1 MKLTIPTPC
10 HENWNRMSP
19 AEQGR
24 FCSVCSKT
32 VQDFTAVPDEE
43 IVDAFSQNSE
53 NVCGRFKTSQLNRD
67 LQFSFIN
74 TLFAKFAVGFIL
86 TAGGFT
92 AVKAQQ
98 CEPKRDSLDGEKI
111 KGKVVS
117 PVKQDSVRR
126 MSMVV
131 GGLQTVSVRTNV
143 PLYVVDGK
151 VMSEKRFRK
160 IDTQNIESVRIIK
173 DEPAIAAYGS
183 KAKNGVIV
191 VTTKVKR

>member
-10 HENWNRMSP
+10 HENWDQMSP

-32 VQDFTAVPDEE
+32 VQDFTAVPDEG

-53 NVCGRFKTSQLNRD
+53 DTCGRFTTSQLNRD

-74 TLFAKFAVGFIL
+74 SLFAKFAVGFIL

-98 CEPKRDSLDGEKI
+98 CEPKRDSIPEGVT
-111 KGKVVS
+111 KGNVESVV
-117 PVKQDSVRR
+117 VKDSVKTRNI
-126 MSMVV
+126 VL
-131 GGLQTVSVRTNV
+131 GGIHSKSIRTNV

-151 VMSEKRFRK
+151 VISEKRFRK

-173 DEPAIAAYGS
+173 DEPAIIAYGR

>member
-1 MKLTIPTPC
+1 MKLTIPNPC

-24 FCSVCSKT
+24 FCAVCSKT
-32 VQDFTAVPDEE
+32 VKDFTAVPDEE

-74 TLFAKFAVGFIL
+74 ALFAKFAVGFIL
-86 TAGGFT
+86 TTGGFT

-98 CEPKRDSLDGEKI
+98 CEPKRDTLDGEKI

-117 PVKQDSVRR
+117 PVKQDSVKTR
-126 MSMVV
+126 SMVV
-131 GGLQTVSVRTNV
+131 GGIHSKSIRTNV

-160 IDTQNIESVRIIK
+160 IDTRNIESVRIIK
-173 DEPAIAAYGS
+173 DEPAIAAYGR
-183 KAKNGVIV
+183 KAKNGVII
-191 VTTKVKR
+191 VTTKMK

>member
-24 FCSVCSKT
+24 FCAVCSKT
-32 VQDFTAVPDEE
+32 VKDFTAAPDEE
-43 IVDAFSQNSE
+43 ILDEFSKNAE

-98 CEPKRDSLDGEKI
+98 CESKRDTLDGEKI

-126 MSMVV
+126 MSMVL

-151 VMSEKRFRK
+151 IMNEKRFRK
-160 IDTQNIESVRIIK
+160 IDTQHIESVRVVRG
-173 DEPAIAAYGS
+173 EEAIAAYGR
-183 KAKNGVIV
+183 KAKNGAVV
-191 VTTKVKR
+191 VTMKMK

>member
-24 FCSVCSKT
+24 FCAVCSKT
-32 VQDFTAVPDEE
+32 VKDFTAVPDEE
-43 IVDAFSQNSE
+43 ILDEFSKNAE
-53 NVCGRFKTSQLNRD
+53 NVCGRFKTSQLDRD

-98 CEPKRDSLDGEKI
+98 CEPKRDTLDGEKI

-126 MSMVV
+126 KSMVV
-131 GGLQTVSVRTNV
+131 GGLQTVSIRTNA

-151 VMSEKRFRK
+151 IMNEKRFRK
-160 IDTQNIESVRIIK
+160 IDSQYIESIRVVRG
-173 DEPAIAAYGS
+173 EQAIAAYGR
-183 KAKNGVIV
+183 KAKNGAVV
-191 VTTKVKR
+191 VTTKMK

>member
-10 HENWNRMSP
+10 HENWDQMAP

-24 FCSVCSKT
+24 FCSVCVKT
-32 VQDFTAVPDEE
+32 VKDFTAVPDEG

-53 NVCGRFKTSQLNRD
+53 DTCGRFKTSQLNRD
-67 LQFSFIN
+67 LQFSLVN

-98 CEPKRDSLDGEKI
+98 CEPKRDSLNEGSI
-111 KGKVVS
+111 KGKVVA
-117 PVKQDSVRR
+117 PVEEDSFESR
-126 MSMVV
+126 SIVV
-131 GGLQTVSVRTNV
+131 GGIHSESIRTNL

-151 VMSEKRFRK
+151 RMNEKKFRN
-160 IDTQNIESVRIIK
+160 IDPKMIENIRVVRG
-173 DEPAIAAYGS
+173 EEAIAAYGR
-183 KAKNGVIV
+183 KAKNGAIV
-191 VTTKVKR
+191 VTTKMK

>member
-1 MKLTIPTPC
+1 MKLTIPNPC

-24 FCSVCSKT
+24 FCAVCSKT
-32 VQDFTAVPDEE
+32 VKDFTAVPDEE

-74 TLFAKFAVGFIL
+74 ALFAKFAVGFIL
-86 TAGGFT
+86 TAAGFT

-98 CEPKRDSLDGEKI
+98 CEPKRDTLDGEKI

-117 PVKQDSVRR
+117 PVKQDSVKTR
-126 MSMVV
+126 SMVV
-131 GGLQTVSVRTNV
+131 GGIHSKSIRTNV

-160 IDTQNIESVRIIK
+160 IDTRNIESVRIIK
-173 DEPAIAAYGS
+173 DEPAIAAYGR
-183 KAKNGVIV
+183 KAKNGVII
-191 VTTKVKR
+191 VTTKMK

>member
-10 HENWNRMSP
+10 HENWDQMSP

-32 VQDFTAVPDEE
+32 VQDFTAVPDEG

-53 NVCGRFKTSQLNRD
+53 DTCGRFKTSQLNRD

-74 TLFAKFAVGFIL
+74 SLFAKFAVGFIL

-117 PVKQDSVRR
+117 PVQQDSVKTRNI
-126 MSMVV
+126 VL
-131 GGLQTVSVRTNV
+131 GGIHSKSVRTNV

-173 DEPAIAAYGS
+173 DEPAIIAYGR

>member
-10 HENWNRMSP
+10 HENWDLMAP

-24 FCSVCSKT
+24 FCSVCVKT
-32 VQDFTAVPDEE
+32 VKDFTTFPDEG

-53 NVCGRFKTSQLNRD
+53 DTCGRFKTSQLNRD
-67 LQFSFIN
+67 LQFSLVN

-98 CEPKRDSLDGEKI
+98 CEPKRDSLNEGSI
-111 KGKVVS
+111 KGKVVA
-117 PVKQDSVRR
+117 PVEEDSFESR
-126 MSMVV
+126 SIVV
-131 GGLQTVSVRTNV
+131 GGIHSESIRTNL

-151 VMSEKRFRK
+151 RMNEKKFRN
-160 IDTQNIESVRIIK
+160 IDPKMIENIRVVRG
-173 DEPAIAAYGS
+173 EEAIAAYGR
-183 KAKNGVIV
+183 KAKNGAIV
-191 VTTKVKR
+191 VTTKMK

>member
-10 HENWNRMSP
+10 HENWDQMAP

-24 FCSVCSKT
+24 FCSVCVKT
-32 VQDFTAVPDEE
+32 VKDFTAVPDEG

-53 NVCGRFKTSQLNRD
+53 DTCGRFKTSQLNRD
-67 LQFSFIN
+67 LQFSLVN

-98 CEPKRDSLDGEKI
+98 CEPKRDSLNEGSI
-111 KGKVVS
+111 KGKVVA
-117 PVKQDSVRR
+117 PVEEDSFESR
-126 MSMVV
+126 SIVV
-131 GGLQTVSVRTNV
+131 GGIHSESIRTNL

-151 VMSEKRFRK
+151 RMNEKKFRN
-160 IDTQNIESVRIIK
+160 IDPKMIENIRVVRG
-173 DEPAIAAYGS
+173 EEAIAAYGR
-183 KAKNGVIV
+183 KAKKGAIV
-191 VTTKVKR
+191 VTTKMK

>member
-10 HENWNRMSP
+10 HENWDQMAP

-24 FCSVCSKT
+24 FCSVCVKT
-32 VQDFTAVPDEE
+32 VKDFTAVPDEG

-53 NVCGRFKTSQLNRD
+53 DICGRFKTSQLNRD
-67 LQFSFIN
+67 LQFSYIN

-98 CEPKRDSLDGEKI
+98 CEPKKDSMLKETTKGNVESVVI
-111 KGKVVS
+111 K
-117 PVKQDSVRR
+117 DSVKRV
-126 MSMVV
+126 SMVV
-131 GGLQTVSVRTNV
+131 GGLQTVNIRTNL

-151 VMSEKRFRK
+151 RMNEKKFRN
-160 IDTQNIESVRIIK
+160 IDPKMIENIRVVRG
-173 DEPAIAAYGS
+173 EEAIAAYGR
-183 KAKNGVIV
+183 KAKNGAIV
-191 VTTKVKR
+191 VTTKMK

>member
-24 FCSVCSKT
+24 FCAVCSKT
-32 VQDFTAVPDEE
+32 VKDFTAAPDEE

-67 LQFSFIN
+67 LQFSYIN
-74 TLFAKFAVGFIL
+74 SIFAKFAVGFIL
-86 TAGGFT
+86 TAAGFT

-98 CEPKRDSLDGEKI
+98 CEPKRDTLDGEKI

-117 PVKQDSVRR
+117 PVKQDSVKTR
-126 MSMVV
+126 SMVV
-131 GGLQTVSVRTNV
+131 GGIHSKSIRTNV

-151 VMSEKRFRK
+151 VINEKRFRK
-160 IDTQNIESVRIIK
+160 IDTRNIESVRIIK
-173 DEPAIAAYGS
+173 DKPAIAAYGR

-191 VTTKVKR
+191 VTTKMK

>member
-10 HENWNRMSP
+10 HENWNRKSS

-32 VQDFTAVPDEE
+32 VKDFTAVPDEE
-43 IVDAFSQNSE
+43 ILDEFSKNSE

-98 CEPKRDSLDGEKI
+98 CKPKRDSLDGEKI

-117 PVKQDSVRR
+117 PVKQDSGKMRNIVL
-126 MSMVV
+126 
-131 GGLQTVSVRTNV
+131 GGIHSKSIRTNV

-151 VMSEKRFRK
+151 VISEKRFRK
-160 IDTQNIESVRIIK
+160 IETRNIESMRIIK
-173 DEPAIAAYGS
+173 DEPAIAAYGR

>member
-24 FCSVCSKT
+24 FCAVCSKT
-32 VQDFTAVPDEE
+32 VKDFTAAPDEE
-43 IVDAFSQNSE
+43 ILDEFSKNAE

-98 CEPKRDSLDGEKI
+98 CEAKRDSISEGVT
-111 KGKVVS
+111 KGNVESVVI
-117 PVKQDSVRR
+117 QDSVRR
-126 MSMVV
+126 KSMVV

-160 IDTQNIESVRIIK
+160 IDTQHIESVRVVRG
-173 DEPAIAAYGS
+173 EEAIAAYGR
-183 KAKNGVIV
+183 KAKNGAVV
-191 VTTKVKR
+191 VTTKMK

>member
-32 VQDFTAVPDEE
+32 VKDFTAVPDEE

-67 LQFSFIN
+67 LHFSFIN

-98 CEPKRDSLDGEKI
+98 CEPKRDTLDGEKI

-117 PVKQDSVRR
+117 PIKQDSVKTR
-126 MSMVV
+126 SMVV
-131 GGLQTVSVRTNV
+131 GGIHSKSIRTNV

-151 VMSEKRFRK
+151 VMSENRFRK
-160 IDTQNIESVRIIK
+160 IDSQHIESIRVVRG
-173 DEPAIAAYGS
+173 EAAIAAYGR
-183 KAKNGVIV
+183 KAKNGAVV
-191 VTTKVKR
+191 VTTKMK

>member
-10 HENWNRMSP
+10 HENWDQMAP

-24 FCSVCSKT
+24 FCSVCVKT
-32 VQDFTAVPDEE
+32 VKDFTAVSDEG

-53 NVCGRFKTSQLNRD
+53 DTCGRFKTSQLNRD
-67 LQFSFIN
+67 LQFSYIN

-98 CEPKRDSLDGEKI
+98 CEPKKDSMLKETTKGNVESVVI
-111 KGKVVS
+111 K
-117 PVKQDSVRR
+117 DSVKRV
-126 MSMVV
+126 SMVV
-131 GGLQTVSVRTNV
+131 GGLQTVSIRTNL

-151 VMSEKRFRK
+151 RMNEKKFRN
-160 IDTQNIESVRIIK
+160 IDPKMIENIRVVRGG
-173 DEPAIAAYGS
+173 EAIAAYGR
-183 KAKNGVIV
+183 KAKNGAIV
-191 VTTKVKR
+191 VTTKMK

>member
-10 HENWNRMSP
+10 HENWDQMAP

-24 FCSVCSKT
+24 FCSVCVKT
-32 VQDFTAVPDEE
+32 VKDFTAVPDEG

-53 NVCGRFKTSQLNRD
+53 DICGRFKTSQLNRD
-67 LQFSFIN
+67 LQFSYIN

-98 CEPKRDSLDGEKI
+98 CEPKKDSILKETTKGNVESVVI
-111 KGKVVS
+111 K
-117 PVKQDSVRR
+117 DSVKRVN
-126 MSMVV
+126 MVV
-131 GGLQTVSVRTNV
+131 GGLQTVSIRTNL

-151 VMSEKRFRK
+151 RMNEKKFRN
-160 IDTQNIESVRIIK
+160 IDPKMIENIRVVRG
-173 DEPAIAAYGS
+173 EEAIAAYGR
-183 KAKNGVIV
+183 KAKNGAIV
-191 VTTKVKR
+191 VTTKVKQ

>member
-43 IVDAFSQNSE
+43 IVDAFSQNLE

-173 DEPAIAAYGS
+173 DEPAIAAYGR

>member
-10 HENWNRMSP
+10 HENWDQMAP

-24 FCSVCSKT
+24 FCSVCVKT
-32 VQDFTAVPDEE
+32 VKDFTAVPDEG

-53 NVCGRFKTSQLNRD
+53 DTCGRFKTSQLNRD
-67 LQFSFIN
+67 LQFSLVN

-98 CEPKRDSLDGEKI
+98 CEPKRDSLNEGSI
-111 KGKVVS
+111 KGKVVA
-117 PVKQDSVRR
+117 PVEEDSFESR
-126 MSMVV
+126 SIVV
-131 GGLQTVSVRTNV
+131 GGIHSESIRTNL

-151 VMSEKRFRK
+151 KMNEKKFRN
-160 IDTQNIESVRIIK
+160 IDPKMIENIRVVRG
-173 DEPAIAAYGS
+173 EEAIAAYGR
-183 KAKNGVIV
+183 KAKNGAIV
-191 VTTKVKR
+191 VTTKMK

>member
-10 HENWNRMSP
+10 HENWNQMSP

-24 FCSVCSKT
+24 FCAVCSKT
-32 VQDFTAVPDEE
+32 VKDFTAVPDEE
-43 IVDAFSQNSE
+43 IVNAFSQNSE

-111 KGKVVS
+111 KGSGFAGKTGFC
-117 PVKQDSVRR
+117 KADEY
-126 MSMVV
+126 
-131 GGLQTVSVRTNV
+131 GGWRASN
-143 PLYVVDGK
+143 GK
-151 VMSEKRFRK
+151 
-160 IDTQNIESVRIIK
+160 
-173 DEPAIAAYGS
+173 Y
-183 KAKNGVIV
+183 KNECSFICG
-191 VTTKVKR
+191 

>member
-32 VQDFTAVPDEE
+32 VKDFTAVPDEE

-173 DEPAIAAYGS
+173 DEPAIAAYGR

>member
-10 HENWNRMSP
+10 HENWDQMAP

-24 FCSVCSKT
+24 FCSVCVKT
-32 VQDFTAVPDEE
+32 VKDFTTVPDEG

-53 NVCGRFKTSQLNRD
+53 DICGRFKTSQLNRD
-67 LQFSFIN
+67 LQFSLVN

-98 CEPKRDSLDGEKI
+98 CEPKRDSLNEGSI
-111 KGKVVS
+111 KGKVVA
-117 PVKQDSVRR
+117 PVEEDSFESR
-126 MSMVV
+126 SIVV
-131 GGLQTVSVRTNV
+131 GGIHSESIRTNL

-151 VMSEKRFRK
+151 RMNEKKFRN
-160 IDTQNIESVRIIK
+160 IDPKMIENIRVVRG
-173 DEPAIAAYGS
+173 EEAIAAYGR
-183 KAKNGVIV
+183 KAKNGAIV
-191 VTTKVKR
+191 VTTKMK

>member
-10 HENWNRMSP
+10 HENWDQMAP

-24 FCSVCSKT
+24 FCSVCVKT
-32 VQDFTAVPDEE
+32 VKDFTAVPDEG

-53 NVCGRFKTSQLNRD
+53 DTCGRFKTSQLNRD
-67 LQFSFIN
+67 LQFSLVN

-98 CEPKRDSLDGEKI
+98 CEPKRDSLNEGSI
-111 KGKVVS
+111 KGKVVA
-117 PVKQDSVRR
+117 PVEEDSFESR
-126 MSMVV
+126 SIVV
-131 GGLQTVSVRTNV
+131 GGIHSESIRTNL

-151 VMSEKRFRK
+151 RMNEKKFRN
-160 IDTQNIESVRIIK
+160 IDPKMIENIRVVRG
-173 DEPAIAAYGS
+173 EEAIAAYGR
-183 KAKNGVIV
+183 KAKNGAIV
-191 VTTKVKR
+191 VTTKVKQ